1 MKLPPSIV
9 LCALGVGLTYLLT
22 VDAQAFP
29 HVVQEKD
36 TLAELTTRYYGRVQ
50 YERLL
55 AAANGLTGTAR
66 GLVPGQP
73 LEVPAL
79 SYHRVQPNETWE
91 TLALMLLGG
100 VHRSV
105 VLAQINDQQPW
116 IQPEIGQLIVVP
128 YNLAWVTNDQ
138 DSLATLAYRFLGS
151 TKYAYRIA
159 QYNQLGDDALKRG
172 QVLLFPVSDLALTAE
187 GRRAA
192 DAAYSRMTEHGQGEQ
207 FEQQRGASA
216 EVTQLAQDVHG
227 GRYIS
232 AVARGNKLLS
242 HVELSEPSRT
252 HIHLL
257 LLESYVALDARGPAR
272 TACEAYRAL
281 EPHKPLDPVET
292 SPKILKLCPNDQLH
306 TDDAGLPNEQ
316 DRTKRPGSLEKPTS
330 TSAKDA
336 TSL

>member
-1 MKLPPSIV
+1 MKLPHSTV
-9 LCALGVGLTYLLT
+9 LCALGAGLLYLCAA
-22 VDAQAFP
+22 DAQAFP

-36 TLAELTTRYYGRVQ
+36 TLAELSTRYYGRVQ

-55 AAANGLTGTAR
+55 AAANGLTGSAR
-66 GLVPGQP
+66 GLVPGQH

-79 SYHRVQPNETWE
+79 SYHRVAPNETWE

-105 VLAQINDQQPW
+105 VLAQINDQKPW
-116 IQPEIGQLIVVP
+116 IQPEVGQLIVVP
-128 YNLAWVTNDQ
+128 YNLAWVTTEQ

-172 QVLLFPVSDLALTAE
+172 QVLLFPVSDLALTPE

-192 DAAYSRMTEHGQGEQ
+192 DAAFSRMTEHGQGEQ
-207 FEQQRGASA
+207 FEQQRAASA
-216 EVTQLAQDVHG
+216 QVTQLAQDVHG

-232 AVARGNKLLS
+232 AVARGNQLLS
-242 HVELSEPSRT
+242 HVKLSEPSRT
-252 HIHLL
+252 HIQLL

-292 SPKILKLCPNDQLH
+292 SPKILKLCPNDQLTPH
-306 TDDAGLPNEQ
+306 DAGLPDQ
-316 DRTKRPGSLEKPTS
+316 PGPSRDPGSPDKTTDP
-330 TSAKDA
+330 
-336 TSL
+336 SL